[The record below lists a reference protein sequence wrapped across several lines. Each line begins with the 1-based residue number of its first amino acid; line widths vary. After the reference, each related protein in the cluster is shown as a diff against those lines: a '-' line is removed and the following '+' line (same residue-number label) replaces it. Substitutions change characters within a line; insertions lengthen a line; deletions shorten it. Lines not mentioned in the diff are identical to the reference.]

1 MKFRFY
7 NIDLPLIFLKD
18 THLKDRMLRIEA
30 IVQSDVS
37 LQVVKA
43 IRNKGAE
50 AVTFMESLGQGSGE
64 RPEIAGEIV
73 EFNSTQVV
81 ISVINDSQLDD
92 VVSAIMDVAH
102 TGQKRDGKIFVTEI
116 KATYDIST
124 KQKLSELG

>member
-7 NIDLPLIFLKD
+7 NIDLSLIFLKD